1 MDKRT
6 VSSAHTRIDG
16 LEKDFVAVKTQID
29 IQMKDLFNRVKR
41 LEAIM
46 IGTSGFII
54 VLLLRMSMVGQGLSV
69 AILETIAAANAAYGI
84 IQKCLKN
91 GQEVTGLVSQ
101 VGKFLTAEDELK
113 EAIKRKKNSPITSI
127 TGGQEGDWEE
137 FQALEDL
144 QRKRKELESWCR
156 LYGPPGT
163 WDRWQQYQAE
173 ARKARRAAEK
183 QRQKEREE
191 MIETMTV
198 IVCGFIAIGAT
209 GAAFYWLGKFM
220 EKW

>member
-1 MDKRT
+1 M
-6 VSSAHTRIDG
+6 
-16 LEKDFVAVKTQID
+16 
-29 IQMKDLFNRVKR
+29 
-41 LEAIM
+41 
-46 IGTSGFII
+46 
-54 VLLLRMSMVGQGLSV
+54 
-69 AILETIAAANAAYGI
+69 AILETIAAANAAYSV
-84 IQKCLKN
+84 IQTCLKN
-91 GQEVTGLVSQ
+91 GSEVTNLVSH

-113 EAIKRKKNSPITSI
+113 DAVKKKKANPISSI
-127 TGGQEGDWEE
+127 TGGSEGDWAE

-144 QRKRKELESWCR
+144 KAKRAELESWCR

-191 MIETMTV
+191 MIEAMTT

-209 GAAFYWLGKFM
+209 GAGFYWLGKFM